1 MSPNFSADFEGN
13 SVHSL
18 LAKGGSNMPMQVC
31 MGAMMQCTFGVAPSS
46 LVVLPT
52 NRVFTD
58 EVPDANIMDHIPM
71 VNIMPFGMCMS
82 PANPVVAAATAAA
95 LGVLTPMP
103 CIPNTPAPWVAGAP
117 TVLLA
122 EFPTLDNVSQ
132 LMCIWGGVITFVD
145 PGEETVEV
153 P

>member
-1 MSPNFSADFEGN
+1 
-13 SVHSL
+13 
-18 LAKGGSNMPMQVC
+18 
-31 MGAMMQCTFGVAPSS
+31 MQCTFGVAPSS

-52 NRVFTD
+52 NKVFTD
-58 EVPDANIMDHIPM
+58 EMPDANIMDHIPM

-82 PANPVVAAATAAA
+82 PANPEVAAATAAA
-95 LGVLTPMP
+95 MGVLTPMP